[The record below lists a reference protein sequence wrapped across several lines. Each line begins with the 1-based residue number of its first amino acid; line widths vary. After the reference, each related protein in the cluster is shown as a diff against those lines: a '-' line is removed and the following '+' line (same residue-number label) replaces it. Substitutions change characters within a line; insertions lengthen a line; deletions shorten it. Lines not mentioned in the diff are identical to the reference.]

1 MMRKVGT
8 WMLSFLFALT
18 LTMPG
23 SVQAVFVR
31 ESAAEA
37 VSPKKHDL
45 ILLHGLRNGHR
56 WSDRFLK
63 VVADEWDPGHV
74 YVIYAN
80 NSNQVRTRSRR

>member
-18 LTMPG
+18 LIMPG

-37 VSPKKHDL
+37 SRPKST
-45 ILLHGLRNGHR
+45 I
-56 WSDRFLK
+56 
-63 VVADEWDPGHV
+63 
-74 YVIYAN
+74 
-80 NSNQVRTRSRR
+80 